1 MSNRYGEGHWGAI
14 PAYSGLF
21 RLIPAYSGLFRHAF
35 HRSNAKKRSLC
46 PVFKEYWVTGA

>member
-21 RLIPAYSGLFRHAF
+21 RLIPAYSGMLSIVAMQRNAAF
-35 HRSNAKKRSLC
+35 AQCSKNI
-46 PVFKEYWVTGA
+46 G